1 MSKSYSK
8 IRHMKEAN
16 LMLERR
22 MMNKRMLLEEDKK
35 DGDIQASERE
45 QSYIDGT
52 QGTMT
57 DAVFQIYA
65 NGVLGQTQYYYN
77 CVSNRDKQL
86 EGQVPEEKVGTI
98 VDQNNKIVTAQQLG
112 LIPGY
117 QNKLSVAC
125 KPVYADLAKWRQTF
139 CANLKNKTK
148 PNYAW
153 NCPKAAEPV
162 PAAVETPVAPVVQTP
177 EQIAAK
183 KAEEVKKDQ
192 KMLEDLTNFENL
204 RLFFLD
210 KEDGTLRTD
219 QELEADVKTWNDY
232 LTGQG
237 KDEYSIG
244 QGGNLT
250 VGELSQR
257 AAKYLR
263 GRIASFMKMK
273 PTLTRPNGGYKVIK
287 TGTFGES

>member
-1 MSKSYSK
+1 MQ
-8 IRHMKEAN
+8 EAN

-22 MMNKRMLLEEDKK
+22 MMSEKRILLEEDKK

-52 QGTMT
+52 EGTMT

-65 NGVLGQTQYYYN
+65 NGVLGQTQYFYN
-77 CVSNRDKQL
+77 CVSNRDKPL

-153 NCPKAAEPV
+153 NCPDAAKPV
-162 PAAVETPVAPVVQTP
+162 VAAAVTSGMPAVTDEGEGPFQNAASYKNLPFSSSFRFNGKISYLIISDYIMWRWKSETEREVRFFTTGNPFTLGVGKANAPYIDYPKGTD
-177 EQIAAK
+177 IT
-183 KAEEVKKDQ
+183 
-192 KMLEDLTNFENL
+192 DLVLLWT
-204 RLFFLD
+204 
-210 KEDGTLRTD
+210 K
-219 QELEADVKTWNDY
+219 
-232 LTGQG
+232 
-237 KDEYSIG
+237 
-244 QGGNLT
+244 
-250 VGELSQR
+250 
-257 AAKYLR
+257 
-263 GRIASFMKMK
+263 
-273 PTLTRPNGGYKVIK
+273 
-287 TGTFGES
+287 